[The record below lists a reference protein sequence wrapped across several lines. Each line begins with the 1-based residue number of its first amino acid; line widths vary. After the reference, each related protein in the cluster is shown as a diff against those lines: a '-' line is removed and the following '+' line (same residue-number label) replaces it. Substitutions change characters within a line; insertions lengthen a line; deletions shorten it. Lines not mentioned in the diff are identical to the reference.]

1 MLGRRIKRWERA
13 LAIALLA
20 CGLTV
25 FTAACGGGSKSST
38 PSGGS
43 SGAGGEPILIGV
55 VSAKSGFMSPFDVP
69 ARVGVQRAIDKI
81 NKSGG
86 LLGRPLKMIT
96 WNSKSDTTEAAR
108 GATNLLRKGAKF
120 LFVSCDFDYG
130 GPAATV
136 AQAQNILSF
145 SCAAS
150 PKFGPQGIGNNAFT
164 IETLTPDEGATM
176 AEWGYEKKKWR
187 RAYVLTDT
195 SIDYSKTLGRYFT
208 IRWKELSGAS
218 GVVGEDTFQNADAS
232 FQAQVTRLRSV
243 QPAPDVV
250 YVASC
255 TPGGATMIRQIRAAG
270 VLAPIASGICM
281 DGDYWLK
288 TVPGLKDFW
297 HVAEVSAYG
306 DDPEPKINA
315 FLNDVKQSLTSD
327 QAAQAFYAVEG
338 YSAMQAWAMAVK
350 QAKSLGTDAVRAKLE
365 SFKDA
370 PLMIGPTTFTPELH
384 GDVKR
389 PYRILE
395 VNTGHNAYVDT
406 WRVRKA
412 PPV

>member
-1 MLGRRIKRWERA
+1 M
-13 LAIALLA
+13 ALLIA
-20 CGLTV
+20 SAFAVGAT
-25 FTAACGGGSKSST
+25 ACGGSSSSNA
-38 PSGGS
+38 SGG
-43 SGAGGEPILIGV
+43 GAAEGKTVLVGV

-69 ARVGVQRAIDKI
+69 ARVGVQRAIDSI

-86 LLGRPLKMIT
+86 LMGHPLKMIT

-108 GATNLLRKGAKF
+108 GATNLLRQGAKF

-136 AQAQNILSF
+136 AQTQNVLSF

-176 AEWGYEKKKWR
+176 AEWGYTKKNWR

-208 IRWKELSGAS
+208 ARWKQLAGAK
-218 GVVGEDTFQNADAS
+218 GVVGEDTFANSDPS

-243 QPAPDVV
+243 QPAPDVI

-255 TPGGATMIRQIRAAG
+255 PPGGATLMRQIRAAG
-270 VLAPIASGICM
+270 ITAPIASGICM

-297 HVAEVSAYG
+297 HVAEVSSYG
-306 DDPEPKINA
+306 DDPDPKINT
-315 FLNDVKQSLTSD
+315 FLSDVKQHLTSD

-338 YSAMQAWAMAVK
+338 YSAMQAWARAVK
-350 QAKSLGTDAVRAKLE
+350 QAKSLETDAVRPKLE
-365 SFKDA
+365 SLKDA
-370 PLMIGPTTFTPELH
+370 PLMIGPTTFTPQLH
-384 GDVKR
+384 GDVRR

-395 VNTGHNAYVDT
+395 VANGRNFYVDT
-406 WRVRKA
+406 WRVRKP